1 MMPTAIRP
9 MVSHGRVLS
18 GLGWPGRRSPQMG
31 SARIAAPI
39 TGVTTHSQTFLW
51 MPRRRNFIHSTTRA
65 TLATRYMRISPRMP
79 HVLSSPTAVPGS
91 VNAVEITPIRM
102 LGATNATAA
111 AAGVL
116 NLGLT
121 AASALGSSPPRAL
134 AKTTREVCVLAATY
148 ELVTLDRNTQVISG
162 ATNGRNALAAVWNG
176 FPSLAS
182 VPVWPTPKA
191 VTRA

>member
-1 MMPTAIRP
+1 MGMASTMAP
-9 MVSHGRVLS
+9 M
-18 GLGWPGRRSPQMG
+18 
-31 SARIAAPI
+31 
-39 TGVTTHSQTFLW
+39 TGVTIHSQMFLW
-51 MPRRRNFIHSTTRA
+51 MPRRRNFAHSTISA
-65 TLATRYMRISPRMP
+65 TFATRYMRISPRMP
-79 HVLSSPTAVPGS
+79 QVLSSPTAVPGS
-91 VNAVEITPIRM
+91 VNAVDTTPIRM

-116 NLGLT
+116 NRGLT
-121 AASALGSSPPRAL
+121 EATALGSSPPRAP

-148 ELVTLDRNTQVISG
+148 ELVTLDRNTQVIRG

-182 VPVWPTPKA
+182 APVWPTPKE

>member
-1 MMPTAIRP
+1 MMPTRIKP
-9 MVSHGRVLS
+9 IVSQGRVLS
-18 GLGWPGRRSPQMG
+18 GLPWPGRKSPQIG
-31 SARIAAPI
+31 SARMAAPI

-51 MPRRRNFIHSTTRA
+51 MPRRRNLTHSTTRA

-79 HVLSSPTAVPGS
+79 QVLSSPTAVPGS

-111 AAGVL
+111 TAGVL
-116 NLGLT
+116 NRGLT
-121 AASALGSSPPRAL
+121 AATALGSSPPRAP

-162 ATNGRNALAAVWNG
+162 ATNGRNALAAVWKG
-176 FPSLAS
+176 LVSLAS
-182 VPVWPTPKA
+182 VVAWPTPNA
-191 VTRA
+191 VTSA